1 MIKHQKFFN
10 QADVVNAYK
19 LARKTTEMQ
28 CTFEQGFQER
38 AYKNGDL
45 SAYFDRLN
53 GIGFKNLDLILDAG
67 DEGKP
72 VTIKYKN

>member
-45 SAYFDRLN
+45 SAYF
-53 GIGFKNLDLILDAG
+53 IG
-67 DEGKP
+67 
-72 VTIKYKN
+72 